1 MVRKWASRL
10 VTAFLL
16 LLVGFVGYCQVSMVV
31 TMNRDYGV
39 PSVFGYSFLYVATD
53 SMEGDLPDSLP
64 VGTGIVIQDVDPH
77 SIAPG
82 DVITFYYPA
91 IGAPDTHRVHEISED
106 EDGHL
111 TFYTR
116 GDNLN
121 AQLSNGQWDENYR
134 EVVPE
139 EHYIGKVVSH
149 SKAFGTFLTYVSPQV
164 PSEHNHSSWLFPLL
178 VILPLAICAA
188 ITIFSTV
195 RQLRKEGKQ
204 EKLAIAKA
212 MEEEGIDQSDEAAV
226 LAFEE
231 KWRFKKE
238 LREQFEE
245 EKERERKKL
254 LRDMKKK
261 RKSEANQP
269 IIEETEGKQ

>member
-31 TMNRDYGV
+31 TMNSNYGV

-82 DVITFYYPA
+82 DIITFYYPA
-91 IGAPDTHRVHEISED
+91 IGAPDTHRVHEIEED
-106 EDGHL
+106 EEGNL

-139 EHYIGKVVSH
+139 EHYLGKVVSH
-149 SKAFGTFLTYVSPQV
+149 SKSFGTFLTYVSPQV
-164 PSEHNHSSWLFPLL
+164 PSDHNHARWVFPLL

-188 ITIFSTV
+188 ITIISTV
-195 RQLRKEGKQ
+195 RQLRKEGKE
-204 EKLAIAKA
+204 EKEAIAKA
-212 MEEEGIDQSDEAAV
+212 MAEEGIDQSDEAKV

-238 LREQFEE
+238 LREQYER
-245 EKERERKKL
+245 EKEKERKKL
-254 LRDMKKK
+254 LKEMKKK
-261 RKSEANQP
+261 EKSEAGAP
-269 IIEETEGKQ
+269 IIGETEVKR

>member
-10 VTAFLL
+10 VTLFLL

-31 TMNRDYGV
+31 TMNKNYGV

-53 SMEGDLPDSLP
+53 SMDGNLPDSLP

-91 IGAPDTHRVHEISED
+91 IGAPDTHRVHEIAED
-106 EDGHL
+106 GEGHL

-164 PSEHNHSSWLFPLL
+164 PSEHNHARWLFPLL

-188 ITIFSTV
+188 ITIASTV
-195 RQLRKEGKQ
+195 RQLRKEKKE
-204 EKLAIAKA
+204 EKAALLKA
-212 MEEEGIDQSDEAAV
+212 MEEEGIDQTDEAQV

-238 LREQFEE
+238 LREQYAE
-245 EKERERKKL
+245 EKEKERKRL
-254 LRDMKKK
+254 LKDMKRK
-261 RKSEANQP
+261 RKSEADAP
-269 IIEETEGKQ
+269 IIEVREEKQ